1 MNCVVFGDRTQ
12 QRSSP
17 EFCVHLTLTMDFLM
31 SLKQQLIACYNFFK
45 DQTAE
50 PIASTDTPAPCT
62 LFFSLSNG
70 TQRARV
76 FHSSAD
82 TFEAAW
88 NHALLNFPPLS
99 AAPQQAQPPERLWLR
114 VERAT
119 QVTTLSWAQL
129 QERLQRHKRNY
140 FRYGIAF
147 DPQLKTALTEQE
159 INANAILYGGSTV
172 PLARFNL
179 GNFSV
184 YVKKRFADSAALEAV
199 QQAQSD
205 PQTPVYLF
213 QTQGVFCAE
222 DGVAHALNS
231 SGPDVGRRK
240 TSALDAGEIRD
251 KVVSASDFLARQV
264 KASGEFVYGQFPC
277 FNRTIENY
285 NALRHASTTYSM
297 VEAWALTRDDA
308 LLASIQ
314 RALDHLTLT
323 LIRPY
328 TLPDGSAAAFLVD
341 VGDEIKLGGNAVCLL
356 ALVKYSEVTGNRDYL
371 PLLAALANGIA
382 WMQDPQTG
390 GFNHVLHAHDLSVKA
405 PFRII
410 YYDGEAAFGLMR
422 LYGLSGEERWLQ
434 VVEKAFDYFIAKEH
448 WREHDHWLS
457 YCVNELSRYRP
468 EEKYFR
474 FGLNN
479 FIDYLGFVQQR
490 ITTFP
495 TLLELMMAAQ
505 QMLQR
510 IEQMPALRHLLNEVD
525 LQAFY
530 RALHHRAGHL
540 LNGYFW
546 PEMAMFFGQP
556 ARIVGSFFI
565 RHHAFRVRIDDV
577 EHYLSGLI
585 AYHRYLLDGAPQ
597 VRAAQPEV
605 QQDGAGWQWDAA
617 KVLQATGGTWAVAPE
632 ADWTASGLAPSMAY
646 FKAQRMLSRHPS
658 KVGANEARLAR
669 LWAKADPQLRPS
681 ALVCVD
687 PTPYLG
693 SGLPVLQVPDTADA
707 MLQMGRYARQA
718 FGGQVFGVTGSAGK
732 TTVCAMLTHALA
744 QLGSVAQTEGNAN
757 LPHGIAW
764 NLACMT
770 DPARFWVLEMAV
782 GRMPINS
789 ELVRPHV
796 AVVTSLAPAHLEYH
810 GTLEN
815 LARKKSAIFR
825 SMAPGG
831 HAVLN
836 HDMPYFQVFAN
847 AARRAQLTVLSYG
860 EHEHADL
867 RLLDCCTTPS
877 YLQVNASLRGTPVH
891 FKLRA
896 RGHHMVLNA
905 LSVLASLVCAGLPTT
920 QALAALETFA
930 AVDGRG
936 NTLTIPCGDGDYQLI
951 NDAYN
956 ANPGSMGASL
966 KMLAELPGRAD
977 QRVAVLGDMLELGP
991 DTQRYHLE
999 LAESLLAA
1007 APRQTLLCGPLMHG
1021 LYVQLRDQLPIE
1033 WFEDVKALQQQLPQH
1048 AARWFRP
1055 GDWVLVKSSGGTGLS
1070 QVVDSLMASEP
1081 AVAAL

>member
-1 MNCVVFGDRTQ
+1 
-12 QRSSP
+12 
-17 EFCVHLTLTMDFLM
+17 M
-31 SLKQQLIACYNFFK
+31 SLKQQLSACYNLLK
-45 DQTAE
+45 AQTAD
-50 PIASTDTPAPCT
+50 PIASADVSPTCT
-62 LFFSLSNG
+62 LFFSLSDG

-76 FHSSAD
+76 FHVTAES
-82 TFEAAW
+82 FEAAW
-88 NHALLNFPPLS
+88 SSALSDS
-99 AAPQQAQPPERLWLR
+99 AQLQDQPPGRLWLR
-114 VERAT
+114 VERAINL
-119 QVTTLSWAQL
+119 TTLSWEQL
-129 QERLQRHKRNY
+129 QDRLKRHKRNY
-140 FRYGIAF
+140 FRHGIAF
-147 DPQLKTALTEQE
+147 DQGLKTALTEQE

-172 PLARFNL
+172 PLASFNM
-179 GNFSV
+179 GNFSI
-184 YVKKRFADSAALEAV
+184 YVKKRFGDPTVLEAA
-199 QQAQSD
+199 QYAQAH

-222 DGVAHALNS
+222 DGIAHALNS
-231 SGPDVGRRK
+231 SGPDVGRRQ
-240 TSALDAGEIRD
+240 TGVPEAGDIRE
-251 KVVSASDFLARQV
+251 KIVTASNFLTRQV
-264 KASGEFVYGQFPC
+264 KDSGQFVYGHFPC
-277 FNRTIENY
+277 FDRTIQNY
-285 NALRHASTTYSM
+285 NTLRHASTTYSM
-297 VEAWALTRDDA
+297 VEAWVLTKDEALKS
-308 LLASIQ
+308 SIH
-314 RALDHLTLT
+314 RALDYLTQT

-328 TLPDGSAAAFLVD
+328 TLPDGSTAAFLVD
-341 VGDEIKLGGNAVCLL
+341 ADDEIKLGGNAVCLL
-356 ALVKYSEVTGNRDYL
+356 ALVKYSEVTDSRDYL
-371 PLLAALANGIA
+371 PLLEALANGIA

-390 GFNHVLHAHDLSVKA
+390 GFNHVLHAADLSVKA

-422 LYGLSGEERWLQ
+422 LYGLSGDERWLH
-434 VVEKAFDYFIAKEH
+434 VVENAFEYFIAKEH

-457 YCVNELSRYRP
+457 YCVNELTRYRP

-510 IEQMPALRHLLNEVD
+510 IEQLPALRHLLNEVD
-525 LQAFY
+525 LEAFY

-546 PEMAMFFGQP
+546 PEMAMFFGNP

-585 AYHRYLLDGAPQ
+585 AYHGYLLDGAKQ
-597 VRAAQPEV
+597 VRAARPDR
-605 QQDGAGWQWDAA
+605 QQGGDGWHWDAA
-617 KVLQATGGTWAVAPE
+617 SVAQATGGTWAVAPQV
-632 ADWTASGLAPSMAY
+632 DWFASGLAPSMAY
-646 FKAQRMLSRHPS
+646 FKQHRMLNRHPS
-658 KVGANEARLAR
+658 KIGANEARLAR
-669 LWAKADPQLRPS
+669 LWAKADPHLRPS

-693 SGLPVLQVPDTADA
+693 SGLPVLQVQDTADA
-707 MLQMGRYARQA
+707 MLQLGRYARQA
-718 FGGQVFGVTGSAGK
+718 FNGQVFGVTGSAGK
-732 TTVCAMLTHALA
+732 TTVVAMLSHALA

-764 NLACMT
+764 NLASMT

-825 SMAPGG
+825 SMVPGG

-836 HDMPYFQVFAN
+836 HDMPYYQVFAD
-847 AARRAQLTVLSYG
+847 AATRAQLTVLSYG
-860 EHEHADL
+860 EHAQADL
-867 RLLDCCTTPS
+867 RVLDCLTTPS
-877 YLQVNASLRGTPVH
+877 HLQVSASLRGTPLH

-896 RGHHMVLNA
+896 RGQHMVLNA
-905 LSVLASLVCAGLPTT
+905 LSVLASLVAVGLPIMQT
-920 QALAALETFA
+920 LAALETFE

-936 NTLTIPCGDGDYQLI
+936 NTLTIPCGHGDYQLI

-966 KMLAELPGRAD
+966 KMLAELPGRTD

-991 DTQRYHLE
+991 DTQRYHLD
-999 LAESLLAA
+999 LAEHLLAA
-1007 APRQTLLCGPLMHG
+1007 SPRHTLLCGPLMQA
-1021 LYVQLRDQLPIE
+1021 LFLQLSDQLSIE
-1033 WFEDVKALQQQLPQH
+1033 WFEDVNALQDKLPEQ
-1048 AARWFRP
+1048 AARWFRE

-1070 QVVDSLMASEP
+1070 KLVDSLTQAGN
-1081 AVAAL
+1081 AVAGR

>member
-1 MNCVVFGDRTQ
+1 
-12 QRSSP
+12 
-17 EFCVHLTLTMDFLM
+17 M
-31 SLKQQLIACYNFFK
+31 SLKQQLTACYNFLK
-45 DQTAE
+45 TQTADL
-50 PIASTDTPAPCT
+50 IANTEASSACT
-62 LFFSLSNG
+62 LFFSLSDG

-76 FHSSAD
+76 FHVTAES
-82 TFEAAW
+82 FETAW
-88 NHALLNFPPLS
+88 NSALLNFPQLQATPEQDRPS
-99 AAPQQAQPPERLWLR
+99 ARLWLR
-114 VERAT
+114 VERA
-119 QVTTLSWAQL
+119 VNLTTLSWAQL
-129 QERLQRHKRNY
+129 QERLKRHKRNY
-140 FRYGIAF
+140 FRHGIAF
-147 DPQLKTALTEQE
+147 DKELKIALTEQE
-159 INANAILYGGSTV
+159 INANAILYGGSTIPV
-172 PLARFNL
+172 ASFNL

-184 YVKKRFADSAALEAV
+184 YAKKRFVGSTALAAA
-199 QQAQSD
+199 QHAQAH

-222 DGVAHALNS
+222 DGVVHALNS
-231 SGPDVGRRK
+231 NGLDVGRRK
-240 TSALDAGEIRD
+240 TDVLEAGEVREKI
-251 KVVSASDFLARQV
+251 VTASDFLSRQV
-264 KASGEFVYGQFPC
+264 KDSGQFVYGHFPC
-277 FNRTIENY
+277 FDRTIQNY
-285 NALRHASTTYSM
+285 NTLRHASTVYSM
-297 VEAWALTRDDA
+297 VEAWALIQDDT
-308 LLASIQ
+308 LKASIL
-314 RALDHLTLT
+314 RALDHLTQT
-323 LIRPY
+323 LIKPY

-341 VGDEIKLGGNAVCLL
+341 TGDEIKLGGNAVCLL
-356 ALVKYSEVTGNRDYL
+356 ALVKYSEVTGSRDYL
-371 PLLAALANGIA
+371 PLLEALANGIA

-390 GFNHVLHAHDLSVKA
+390 IFNHVLHAKDLSVKE

-422 LYGLSGEERWLQ
+422 LYGLTGDERWLHM
-434 VVEKAFDYFIAKEH
+434 VEKAFDHFIAKEH

-457 YCVNELSRYRP
+457 YCVNELTRYRP

-510 IEQMPALRHLLNEVD
+510 IEQLPALRHLLNEVD
-525 LQAFY
+525 LEAFY
-530 RALHHRAGHL
+530 RALHHRAGYL

-546 PEMAMFFGQP
+546 PEIAMFFGNP

-597 VRAAQPEV
+597 VQRELPREQHGIGGWYWNAANV
-605 QQDGAGWQWDAA
+605 A
-617 KVLQATGGTWAVAPE
+617 QATGGIWAVAPT
-632 ADWTASGLAPSMAY
+632 ADWQASGLAPSMSY
-646 FKAQRMLSRHPS
+646 FKPQRMLIRHPS
-658 KVGANEARLAR
+658 KVGANEARLAH
-669 LWAKADPQLRPS
+669 LWAKADPQQRPS
-681 ALVCVD
+681 AFVCTD
-687 PTPYLG
+687 PTPYLDA
-693 SGLPVLQVPDTADA
+693 GLPVLQVPDTADA
-707 MLQMGRYARQA
+707 MLDLGRYARQT

-732 TTVCAMLTHALA
+732 TTVVAMLTHALQ
-744 QLGSVAQTEGNAN
+744 QLGTVAQTEANAN

-764 NLACMT
+764 NLASMT

-789 ELVRPHV
+789 DLVRPHV

-810 GTLEN
+810 GTLAN

-836 HDMPYFQVFAN
+836 RDMPYYQVFAD
-847 AARRAQLTVLSYG
+847 AAKQAQLAELSYG
-860 EHEHADL
+860 EHAQADL
-867 RLLDCCTTPS
+867 RVIDCLATAS
-877 YLQVNASLRGTPVH
+877 HLQVNASLRGAPLR

-896 RGHHMVLNA
+896 RGKHMVLNA
-905 LSVLASLVCAGLPTT
+905 LSVLASLVVAGLPIE
-920 QALAALETFA
+920 QALAALETFE

-966 KMLAELPGRAD
+966 KMLADLPGRAD

-991 DTQRYHLE
+991 QTQGYHLD
-999 LAESLLAA
+999 LAEHLLAA
-1007 APRQTLLCGPLMHG
+1007 SPRHTLLCGPLMHA
-1021 LYVQLRDQLPIE
+1021 LYVQVRDQLSVE
-1033 WFEDVKALQQQLPQH
+1033 WFEDVNALLEKLPEQ
-1048 AARWFRP
+1048 AARWFHK

-1070 QVVDSLMASEP
+1070 QLVDSLTHTKQLAT
-1081 AVAAL
+1081 AL